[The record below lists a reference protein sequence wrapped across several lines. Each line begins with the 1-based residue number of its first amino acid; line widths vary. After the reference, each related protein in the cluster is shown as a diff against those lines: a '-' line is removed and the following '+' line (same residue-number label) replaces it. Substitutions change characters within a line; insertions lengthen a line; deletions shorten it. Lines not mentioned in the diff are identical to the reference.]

1 MIFDKTLIVAT
12 TATIVSASTFVITAF
27 MARRSR
33 VTASIGGQVRDRA
46 ALAAVYFGED
56 ISAFVHPQVIKSN
69 VIVNPPFAS
78 IVSHNV
84 DPSTMDLPSKRPNL
98 DLAVPSNTMAVQNGT
113 RLINVLQPT
122 APLAMA

>member
-12 TATIVSASTFVITAF
+12 TATIVSALTFVITAF

-33 VTASIGGQVRDRA
+33 VTASIGDQVRDQA
-46 ALAAVYFGED
+46 ALAAAYFGKD
-56 ISAFVHPQVIKSN
+56 ISAFVHPQAIKSI

-78 IVSHNV
+78 IVNHNV

-98 DLAVPSNTMAVQNGT
+98 DLAVPSNTMAVQNDT
-113 RLINVLQPT
+113 RLINVLQLS